1 MPLTLPLEEPAAA
14 PPSGEAV
21 AKKGELDPGAV
32 AVGSLEGVGNR
43 GLVVGEK
50 LAGRGVGVER
60 VLGEKVEPPRVVDVP
75 PPPLLG
81 VPPSPPPK
89 VPGD

>member
-1 MPLTLPLEEPAAA
+1 MPLTLPLELPAAA

-43 GLVVGEK
+43 GLGVGEM
-50 LAGRGVGVER
+50 LAGRRVGVER

-75 PPPLLG
+75 PLVG
-81 VPPSPPPK
+81 VGPPSPPP
-89 VPGD
+89 